1 MEYFNYNFN
10 ALRGSDYVP
19 YGKLVLKTGPTSTAI
34 SLAEAKAFLRVDSD
48 YDDDDTYITS
58 LIDVGT
64 QVVEEFTRRRLI
76 TQTYNI
82 FYDEFP
88 PYIDLQVGEVASVTH
103 VKYYDTDN
111 SLQTLAASNYDVD
124 TKVRPGR
131 IYQSNTGDFPNTYER
146 PNAVEV
152 EFVVGSAAS
161 DVPAPIVQAMYIVI
175 GRYYENRQDVV
186 TGTIASELPLMVE
199 HLLTPY
205 RLLEL
210 W

>member
-58 LIDVGT
+58 LINVGT

-88 PYIDLQVGEVASVTH
+88 PYIDLQVGDVASVTH
-103 VKYYDTDN
+103 VKYYDADN

-146 PNAVEV
+146 PNAIEV

-161 DVPAPIVQAMYIVI
+161 DVPAPIIQSIYIIV

-186 TGTIASELPLMVE
+186 MGTQVNELPLMVE

-210 W
+210 

>member
-19 YGKLVLKTGPTSTAI
+19 YGKLILKTGPTSTAI

-186 TGTIASELPLMVE
+186 TGTIASELPLMVD

-210 W
+210 

>member
-1 MEYFNYNFN
+1 MEYYDYNFN
-10 ALRGSDYVP
+10 TLRGTNYVP
-19 YGKLVLKTGPTSTAI
+19 YGKLVLKTGPATTAI

-48 YDDDDTYITS
+48 YDDDDSYITS
-58 LIDVGT
+58 LIGVAT
-64 QVVEEFTRRRLI
+64 NVVEQFTRRRLI

-82 FYDEFP
+82 YYDEFP
-88 PYIDLQVGEVASVTH
+88 PYMDLQVGNVASVTH

-111 SLQTLAASNYDVD
+111 TLQTLDTSEYDVD
-124 TKVRPGR
+124 IRVKPGR
-131 IYQSNTGDFPNTYER
+131 IYQAEDGNFPDTYER
-146 PNAVEV
+146 ANSVEV

-161 DVPAPIVQAMYIVI
+161 DVEDAIKQAMYIVI

-186 TGTIASELPLMVE
+186 TGTIASELPLMVD

-210 W
+210 

>member
-1 MEYFNYNFN
+1 MEYYDYNFN
-10 ALRGSDYVP
+10 TLRGTNYVP
-19 YGKLVLKTGPTSTAI
+19 YGKLVLKTGPATTAI

-48 YDDDDTYITS
+48 YDDDNAYITS
-58 LIDVGT
+58 LIGVAT
-64 QVVEEFTRRRLI
+64 NVVEQFTRRRLI

-82 FYDEFP
+82 YYDEFP
-88 PYIDLQVGEVASVTH
+88 PYMDLQVGNVASVTH

-111 SLQTLAASNYDVD
+111 TLQTLDTSEYDVD
-124 TKVRPGR
+124 IRVKPGR
-131 IYQSNTGDFPNTYER
+131 IYQAEDGNFPDTYER
-146 PNAVEV
+146 ANSVEV

-161 DVPAPIVQAMYIVI
+161 DVEDAIKQAMYIVI

-186 TGTIASELPLMVE
+186 MGTQVNELPLMVE

-210 W
+210 

>member
-1 MEYFNYNFN
+1 M
-10 ALRGSDYVP
+10 P
-19 YGKLVLKTGPTSTAI
+19 YGKLVLKTAPTSTVI
-34 SLAEAKAFLRVDSD
+34 SLSEAKAFLRIDSD
-48 YDDDDTYITS
+48 YDDDNTYITS
-58 LIDVGT
+58 LINVAT
-64 QVVEEFTRRRLI
+64 QVVEEFTRRRLM

-88 PYIDLQVGEVASVTH
+88 PYIDLQVGDVASVTH
-103 VKYYDTDN
+103 IKYYDADN
-111 SLQTLAASNYDVD
+111 TLQTLAASNYDVD

-131 IYQSNTGDFPNTYER
+131 IYESETGDYPNTYER

-152 EFVVGSAAS
+152 EFIVGATAS
-161 DVPAPIVQAMYIVI
+161 DVPAPIVQAIYIIV

-186 TGTIASELPLMVE
+186 MGTQVNELPLMVD

-210 W
+210 

>member
-1 MEYFNYNFN
+1 MEYYSYNFN
-10 ALRGSDYVP
+10 ALRQSNYVP
-19 YGKLVLKTGPTSTAI
+19 YGKLILKTGPTSTAI

-88 PYIDLQVGEVASVTH
+88 PYIDLQVGDVASVTH

-146 PNAVEV
+146 PNAIEV
-152 EFVVGSAAS
+152 EFVVGSASS
-161 DVPAPIVQAMYIVI
+161 DVPAPIIQSIYIIV

-186 TGTIASELPLMVE
+186 MGTQVNELPLMVE

-210 W
+210 

>member
-1 MEYFNYNFN
+1 MEYYDYNFN
-10 ALRGSDYVP
+10 TLRGTNYVP
-19 YGKLVLKTGPTSTAI
+19 YGKLVLKTGPATTAI

-48 YDDDDTYITS
+48 YDDDDSYITS
-58 LIDVGT
+58 LIGVAT
-64 QVVEEFTRRRLI
+64 NVVEQFTRRRLI

-82 FYDEFP
+82 YYDEFP
-88 PYIDLQVGEVASVTH
+88 PFMDLQVGNVASVTH

-111 SLQTLAASNYDVD
+111 TLQTLDTSEYDVD
-124 TKVRPGR
+124 IRVKPGR
-131 IYQSNTGDFPNTYER
+131 IYQAEDGNFPNTYER
-146 PNAVEV
+146 ANSVEV

-161 DVPAPIVQAMYIVI
+161 DVEDAIKQAMYIVI

-186 TGTIASELPLMVE
+186 MGTQVNELPLMVE

-210 W
+210 

>member
-1 MEYFNYNFN
+1 MEYYDYNFN
-10 ALRGSDYVP
+10 TLRGTNYVP
-19 YGKLVLKTGPTSTAI
+19 YGKLVLKTGPATTAI

-48 YDDDDTYITS
+48 YDDDDSYITS
-58 LIDVGT
+58 LIGVAT
-64 QVVEEFTRRRLI
+64 NVVEQFTRRRLI

-82 FYDEFP
+82 YYDEFP
-88 PYIDLQVGEVASVTH
+88 PYMDLQVGNVASVTH

-111 SLQTLAASNYDVD
+111 TLQTLDTSQYDVD
-124 TKVRPGR
+124 IRVKPGR
-131 IYQSNTGDFPNTYER
+131 IYQAEDGNFPDTYER
-146 PNAVEV
+146 ANSVEV

-161 DVPAPIVQAMYIVI
+161 DVEDAIKQGMFIVI

-186 TGTIASELPLMVE
+186 MGTQVNELPLMVE

-210 W
+210 

>member
-1 MEYFNYNFN
+1 MEYYDYNFN
-10 ALRGSDYVP
+10 TLRGTNYVP
-19 YGKLVLKTGPTSTAI
+19 YGKLVLKTGPATTAI

-48 YDDDDTYITS
+48 YDDDDSYITS
-58 LIDVGT
+58 LIGVAT
-64 QVVEEFTRRRLI
+64 NVVEQFTRRRLI

-82 FYDEFP
+82 YYDEFP
-88 PYIDLQVGEVASVTH
+88 PYMDLQVGNVASVTH

-111 SLQTLAASNYDVD
+111 SLQTLDTSEYDVD
-124 TKVRPGR
+124 IRVKPGR
-131 IYQSNTGDFPNTYER
+131 IYQAEDGNFPDTYER
-146 PNAVEV
+146 ANSVEV

-161 DVPAPIVQAMYIVI
+161 DVEDAIKQAMYIVI

-186 TGTIASELPLMVE
+186 MGTQVNELPLMVD

-210 W
+210 

>member
-1 MEYFNYNFN
+1 MEYYDYNFN
-10 ALRGSDYVP
+10 TLRGTNYVP
-19 YGKLVLKTGPTSTAI
+19 YGKLVLKTGPATTAI

-48 YDDDDTYITS
+48 YDDDDAYITS
-58 LIDVGT
+58 LIGVAT
-64 QVVEEFTRRRLI
+64 NVVEQFTRRRLI

-82 FYDEFP
+82 YYDEFP
-88 PYIDLQVGEVASVTH
+88 PFMDLQVGNVASVTH

-111 SLQTLAASNYDVD
+111 TLQTLDTSQYDVD
-124 TKVRPGR
+124 IRVKPGR
-131 IYQSNTGDFPNTYER
+131 IYQAEDGNFPDTYER
-146 PNAVEV
+146 ANSVEI

-161 DVPAPIVQAMYIVI
+161 DVEDAIKQAMYIVI

-186 TGTIASELPLMVE
+186 MGTQVNELPLMVE

-210 W
+210 

>member
-1 MEYFNYNFN
+1 MEYYDYNFN
-10 ALRGSDYVP
+10 TLRGTNYVP
-19 YGKLVLKTGPTSTAI
+19 YGKLVLKTGPATTAI

-48 YDDDDTYITS
+48 YDDDDAYITS
-58 LIDVGT
+58 LIGVAT
-64 QVVEEFTRRRLI
+64 NVVEQFTRRRLI

-82 FYDEFP
+82 YYDEFP
-88 PYIDLQVGEVASVTH
+88 PFMDLQVGNVASVTH

-111 SLQTLAASNYDVD
+111 TLQTLDTSEYDVD
-124 TKVRPGR
+124 IRVKPGR
-131 IYQSNTGDFPNTYER
+131 IYQAEDGNFPNTYER
-146 PNAVEV
+146 ANSVEV

-161 DVPAPIVQAMYIVI
+161 DVEDAIKQAMYIVI

-186 TGTIASELPLMVE
+186 MGTQVNELPLMVE

-210 W
+210 

>member
-1 MEYFNYNFN
+1 MEYYNYNFN
-10 ALRGSDYVP
+10 TLRGSDYVP
-19 YGKLVLKTGPTSTAI
+19 YGKLVLKTGPTSTVI

-48 YDDDDTYITS
+48 YDDDNTYITS
-58 LIDVGT
+58 LINVAT
-64 QVVEEFTRRRLI
+64 QVVEEFTRRRLM

-82 FYDEFP
+82 FYDE
-88 PYIDLQVGEVASVTH
+88 TN
-103 VKYYDTDN
+103 N
-111 SLQTLAASNYDVD
+111 SIQTLAASNYDVD

-131 IYQSNTGDFPNTYER
+131 IYESENGDFPNTFER
-146 PNAVEV
+146 PNAIEV

-186 TGTIASELPLMVE
+186 MGTQVNELPLMVE

>member
-1 MEYFNYNFN
+1 MEYYDYNFN
-10 ALRGSDYVP
+10 TLRGTNYVP
-19 YGKLVLKTGPTSTAI
+19 YGKLVLKTGPATTAI

-48 YDDDDTYITS
+48 YDDDDSYITS
-58 LIDVGT
+58 LIGVAT
-64 QVVEEFTRRRLI
+64 NVVEQFTRRRLI

-82 FYDEFP
+82 YYDEFP
-88 PYIDLQVGEVASVTH
+88 PYMDLQVGNVASVTH

-111 SLQTLAASNYDVD
+111 TLQTLDTSEYDVD
-124 TKVRPGR
+124 IRVKPGR
-131 IYQSNTGDFPNTYER
+131 IYQAEDGNFPNTYER
-146 PNAVEV
+146 ANSVEV

-161 DVPAPIVQAMYIVI
+161 DVEDAIKQAMYIVI

-186 TGTIASELPLMVE
+186 MGTQVNELPLMVE

-210 W
+210 

>member
-1 MEYFNYNFN
+1 MEYYDYNFN
-10 ALRGSDYVP
+10 TLRGTNYVP
-19 YGKLVLKTGPTSTAI
+19 YGKLVLKTGPATTAI

-48 YDDDDTYITS
+48 YDDDDSYITS
-58 LIDVGT
+58 LIGVAT
-64 QVVEEFTRRRLI
+64 NVVEQFTRRRLI

-82 FYDEFP
+82 YYDEFP
-88 PYIDLQVGEVASVTH
+88 PYMDLQVGNVASVTH

-111 SLQTLAASNYDVD
+111 TLQTLDTSQYDVD
-124 TKVRPGR
+124 IRVKPGR
-131 IYQSNTGDFPNTYER
+131 IYQAEDGNFPDTYVR
-146 PNAVEV
+146 ANSVEV
-152 EFVVGSAAS
+152 EFVVGSSAS
-161 DVPAPIVQAMYIVI
+161 DVEDAIKQAMYIVI

-210 W
+210 

>member
-210 W
+210 

>member
-1 MEYFNYNFN
+1 MEYYDYNFN
-10 ALRGSDYVP
+10 TLRGTNYVP
-19 YGKLVLKTGPTSTAI
+19 YGKLVLKTGPATTAI

-48 YDDDDTYITS
+48 YDDDDAYITS
-58 LIDVGT
+58 LIGVAT
-64 QVVEEFTRRRLI
+64 NVVEQFTRRRLI

-82 FYDEFP
+82 YYDEFP
-88 PYIDLQVGEVASVTH
+88 PYMDLQVGNVASVTH

-111 SLQTLAASNYDVD
+111 TLQTLDTSEYDVD
-124 TKVRPGR
+124 IRVKPGR
-131 IYQSNTGDFPNTYER
+131 IYQAEDGNFPNTYER
-146 PNAVEV
+146 ANSVEV

-161 DVPAPIVQAMYIVI
+161 DVEDAIKQAMYIVI

-186 TGTIASELPLMVE
+186 MGTQVNELPLMVE

-210 W
+210 

>member
-1 MEYFNYNFN
+1 MEYYDYNFN
-10 ALRGSDYVP
+10 TLRGTNYVP
-19 YGKLVLKTGPTSTAI
+19 YGKLVLKTGPATTAI

-48 YDDDDTYITS
+48 YDDDDAYITS
-58 LIDVGT
+58 LIGVAT
-64 QVVEEFTRRRLI
+64 NVVEQFTRRRLI

-82 FYDEFP
+82 YYDEFP
-88 PYIDLQVGEVASVTH
+88 PFMDLQVGNVASVTH

-111 SLQTLAASNYDVD
+111 TLQTLDTSEYDVD
-124 TKVRPGR
+124 IRVKPGR
-131 IYQSNTGDFPNTYER
+131 IYQAEDGNFPSTYER
-146 PNAVEV
+146 ANSVEV

-161 DVPAPIVQAMYIVI
+161 DVEDAIKQAMYIVI

-186 TGTIASELPLMVE
+186 MGTQVNELPLMVE

-210 W
+210 

>member
-1 MEYFNYNFN
+1 MEYYDYNFN
-10 ALRGSDYVP
+10 TLRGTNYVP
-19 YGKLVLKTGPTSTAI
+19 YGKLVLKTGPATTAI

-48 YDDDDTYITS
+48 YDDDDSYITS
-58 LIDVGT
+58 LIGVAT
-64 QVVEEFTRRRLI
+64 NVVEQFTRRRLI

-82 FYDEFP
+82 YYDEFP
-88 PYIDLQVGEVASVTH
+88 PFMDLQVGNVASVTH

-111 SLQTLAASNYDVD
+111 TLQTLDTSEYDVD
-124 TKVRPGR
+124 IRVKPGR
-131 IYQSNTGDFPNTYER
+131 IYQAEDGNFPDTYER
-146 PNAVEV
+146 ANSVEV

-161 DVPAPIVQAMYIVI
+161 DVEDAIKQAMYIVI

-186 TGTIASELPLMVE
+186 TGTIASELPLMVD

-210 W
+210 

>member
-1 MEYFNYNFN
+1 MQYYNYNFN
-10 ALRGSDYVP
+10 TLRGSDYVP
-19 YGKLVLKTGPTSTAI
+19 YGKLVLKTAPTSTVI
-34 SLAEAKAFLRVDSD
+34 SLSEAKAFLRIDSD
-48 YDDDDTYITS
+48 YDDDNTYITS
-58 LIDVGT
+58 LINVAT
-64 QVVEEFTRRRLI
+64 QVVEEFTRRRLM

-88 PYIDLQVGEVASVTH
+88 PYIDLQVGDVASVTH
-103 VKYYDTDN
+103 IKYYDADN
-111 SLQTLAASNYDVD
+111 TLQTLAASNYDVD

-131 IYQSNTGDFPNTYER
+131 IYESENGDFPNTYER

-152 EFVVGSAAS
+152 EFIVGATAS
-161 DVPAPIVQAMYIVI
+161 DVPEPIKMGMYLII

-186 TGTIASELPLMVE
+186 MGTQVNELPLMVD

-210 W
+210 

>member
-1 MEYFNYNFN
+1 MEYYDYNFN
-10 ALRGSDYVP
+10 TLRGTNYVP
-19 YGKLVLKTGPTSTAI
+19 YGKLVLKTGPATTAI

-48 YDDDDTYITS
+48 YDDDDSYITS
-58 LIDVGT
+58 LIGVAT
-64 QVVEEFTRRRLI
+64 NVVEQFTRRRLI

-82 FYDEFP
+82 YYDEFP
-88 PYIDLQVGEVASVTH
+88 PYMDLQVGNVASVTH

-111 SLQTLAASNYDVD
+111 TLQTLDTSQYDVD
-124 TKVRPGR
+124 IRVKPGR
-131 IYQSNTGDFPNTYER
+131 IYQAEDGNFPDTYER
-146 PNAVEV
+146 ANSVEV

-161 DVPAPIVQAMYIVI
+161 DVEDAIKQAMYIVI

-186 TGTIASELPLMVE
+186 MGTQVNELPLMVE

-210 W
+210 

>member
-1 MEYFNYNFN
+1 MEYYDYNFN
-10 ALRGSDYVP
+10 TLRGTNYVP
-19 YGKLVLKTGPTSTAI
+19 YGKLVLKTGPATTAI

-48 YDDDDTYITS
+48 YDDDDAYITS
-58 LIDVGT
+58 LIGVAT
-64 QVVEEFTRRRLI
+64 NVVEQFTRRRLI

-82 FYDEFP
+82 YYDEFP
-88 PYIDLQVGEVASVTH
+88 PFMDLQVGNVASVTH

-111 SLQTLAASNYDVD
+111 TLQTLDTSQYDVD
-124 TKVRPGR
+124 IRVKPGR
-131 IYQSNTGDFPNTYER
+131 IYQAEDGNFPNTYER
-146 PNAVEV
+146 ANSVEV

-161 DVPAPIVQAMYIVI
+161 DVEDAIKQAMYIVI

-186 TGTIASELPLMVE
+186 TGTIASELPLMVD

-210 W
+210 

>member
-1 MEYFNYNFN
+1 MEYYNYNFN
-10 ALRGSDYVP
+10 TLRGTDYVP
-19 YGKLVLKTGPTSTAI
+19 YGKLVLKTGAASTVV
-34 SLAEAKAFLRVDSD
+34 SLAEAKTFLRIDSD
-48 YDDDDTYITS
+48 YDDDDAYIIS
-58 LIDVGT
+58 LIDVAT
-64 QVVEEFTRRRLI
+64 SVVEEFTRRKLI
-76 TQTYNI
+76 SQTFNI

-88 PYIDLQVGEVASVTH
+88 SYIDLQIGEVASVTH
-103 VKYYDTDN
+103 IKYYDTSN

-124 TKVRPGR
+124 TKIRPGR
-131 IYQSNTGDFPNTYER
+131 IYESENGDFPDTFER

-152 EFVVGSAAS
+152 EFVVGATAGE
-161 DVPAPIVQAMYIVI
+161 VPAPIKQAMFIVI

-186 TGTIASELPLMVE
+186 TGTIASELPLMVN